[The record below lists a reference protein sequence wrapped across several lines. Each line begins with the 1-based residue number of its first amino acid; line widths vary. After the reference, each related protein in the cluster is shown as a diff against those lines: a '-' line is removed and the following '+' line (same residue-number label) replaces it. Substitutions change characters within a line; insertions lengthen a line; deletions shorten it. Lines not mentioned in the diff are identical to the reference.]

1 MATLII
7 IGVALMWLLT
17 SGFIYLGVLA
27 LKYMNIMP
35 EAYIFTFENALN
47 IGEIIALAFIAA
59 GIGAFILN
67 AIGLIDLSALKV
79 KRHKA

>member
-7 IGVALMWLLT
+7 IGAALMWLLT
-17 SGFIYLGVLA
+17 SGFIYLGALA
-27 LKYMNIMP
+27 LKFMNIMP
-35 EAYIFTFENALN
+35 EAYIFTFESALN
-47 IGEIIALAFIAA
+47 IGEIIALAFIVA